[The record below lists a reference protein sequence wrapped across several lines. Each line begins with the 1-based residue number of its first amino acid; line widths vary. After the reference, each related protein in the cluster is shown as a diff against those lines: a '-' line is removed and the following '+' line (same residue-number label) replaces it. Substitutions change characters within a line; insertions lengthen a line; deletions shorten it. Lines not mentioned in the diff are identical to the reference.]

1 MPNEPNT
8 VLVDCPRDAIQGI
21 KTFIPTEKKIAY
33 INSLLQRDLFGYIDF
48 GSFVSPKAV
57 PQLADTA
64 SVLEGLENKGSTKL
78 IAIIANEKGAVR
90 GREFSQIDYLGF
102 PFSMSDTFQ
111 RRNTN
116 RSIEEAYESI
126 LACQDILSKG
136 SVELMIYLSMAFGN
150 PYGDHWHPDIVL
162 EWVERLV
169 GIGIRKFSIADT
181 TSSATAE
188 RIRQLFSLLYRE
200 YPDIEWSIH
209 LHSRTAGALEK
220 VDAAYSVGCRIFEG
234 AVMGYGGCPF
244 AQDDLVGNIPTE
256 LLLRR
261 FKGIDDAVTQDLKE
275 NFQKLIKNVDI

>member
-78 IAIIANEKGAVR
+78 IAIIANEKGAER

-126 LACQDILSKG
+126 RACQDILSKG

-162 EWVERLV
+162 EWVEKLV